1 MKFSNTYI
9 FVFTTIVVLICATIL
24 TLASV
29 GLQPFQ
35 RANRQKERMTQILTA
50 SGYKSVE
57 DPIQFYNTVAEESEV
72 EVLINGKKEQRQVIK
87 VKLRDNSYCYVF
99 SLKGKGL
106 WGPIW
111 GYIAIREDGNTVQ
124 GAVFDHK
131 SETPGLGDEINTE
144 RFYSQFEG
152 KQLFD
157 QLGVFQSIKVVKGGV
172 ANSNVN
178 PNHGVDAI
186 SGGTITSQ
194 GLETMIAKELE
205 PYIPLLIQINKKER
219 SLTEK

>member
-1 MKFSNTYI
+1 
-9 FVFTTIVVLICATIL
+9 
-24 TLASV
+24 
-29 GLQPFQ
+29 
-35 RANRQKERMTQILTA
+35 
-50 SGYKSVE
+50 
-57 DPIQFYNTVAEESEV
+57 
-72 EVLINGKKEQRQVIK
+72 

>member
-9 FVFTTIVVLICATIL
+9 FIFTTVVVLICAIIL

-35 RANRQKERMTQILTA
+35 QANRQKERMTQILTA
-50 SGYKSVE
+50 SGYKSIE
-57 DPIQFYNTVAEESEV
+57 DPIRFYNSVAEEREV
-72 EVLINGKKEQRQVIK
+72 EVLVDGKKEQRQMIQ
-87 VKLRDNSYCYVF
+87 VKLRDSSYCYVF
-99 SLKGKGL
+99 PLKGKGL

-111 GYIAIREDGNTVQ
+111 GYIAIKDDGNTIQ

-131 SETPGLGDEINTE
+131 GETPGLGDEISTE
-144 RFYSQFEG
+144 RYAAQFEG

-172 ANSNVN
+172 ANSNVD

-194 GLETMIAKELE
+194 GLETMIAKGLE
-205 PYIPLLIQINKKER
+205 PYIPLLKQIHKKD
-219 SLTEK
+219 